1 MHNNQ
6 SSEITCRDTIL
17 SIPCAHLEQIVIQD
31 SILTPGK
38 FLFWLHVPPV
48 LYPSN
53 HSSPHILPSI
63 TTHCIGP
70 VGHRIVIDNLVRQ
83 SLPSITLYRT
93 LFILRSTFKSQINLY
108 TPDRSCRFSPTEFK
122 HKLYPPSTRISS
134 TSTCLNHRTSR
145 SAANKSLKN
154 SNVGVLIF
162 RRLSIRIIALDTNR
176 RLTGSQDDSE
186 IEPKTEPE
194 VPVAREAQINT
205 PPIPTVSPSTVSI
218 APTTTTI
225 VSLQAPVLPE
235 PSGSIVDTEEWGAS
249 AMPKSMTAPVMPSHI
264 SSHSSRTTAASRATA
279 ASRRLST
286 DPTLRFHEIARSLKD
301 YTSAQSLSE
310 VRSHQNP
317 VKKLEGGCV
326 SGLGLSIHIV
336 RENDEP
342 VRSTLRRF

>member
-1 MHNNQ
+1 MSQ
-6 SSEITCRDTIL
+6 
-17 SIPCAHLEQIVIQD
+17 
-31 SILTPGK
+31 
-38 FLFWLHVPPV
+38 PP
-48 LYPSN
+48 
-53 HSSPHILPSI
+53 
-63 TTHCIGP
+63 
-70 VGHRIVIDNLVRQ
+70 NLKERCKQVV
-83 SLPSITLYRT
+83 
-93 LFILRSTFKSQINLY
+93 K
-108 TPDRSCRFSPTEFK
+108 
-122 HKLYPPSTRISS
+122 KLK
-134 TSTCLNHRTSR
+134 CW
-145 SAANKSLKN
+145 
-154 SNVGVLIF
+154 
-162 RRLSIRIIALDTNR
+162 
-176 RLTGSQDDSE
+176 GSQDDSE

-342 VRSTLRRF
+342 ASMANDVSAKNTPASTLPTRPTE